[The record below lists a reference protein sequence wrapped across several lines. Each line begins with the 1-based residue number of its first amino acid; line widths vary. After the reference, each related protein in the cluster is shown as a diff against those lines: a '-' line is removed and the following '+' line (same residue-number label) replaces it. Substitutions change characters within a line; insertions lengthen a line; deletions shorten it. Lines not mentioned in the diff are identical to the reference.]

1 METSAQASILTIKP
15 RGPYGDPVGWS
26 VRDAWVGAV
35 LMVVLLFLTALAA
48 GLLLRSELLP
58 SALKRYSITV
68 EFAAPIAVELAN
80 LAPVLAILAWR
91 RAGLRTLGFRG
102 FDVKAL
108 ALGCGLTAVTYMVI
122 MVYGAT
128 LTAFHIQTQGEK
140 VFEILRT
147 AKAPLGYVVAAVIAA
162 PLAEETFFRG
172 FLFQGLRQKYGWN
185 IAALLSSSLF
195 AAMHLELAALLPTF
209 LLGYLLAFVYH
220 RSNSLWPGI
229 ILHFLVNSFAMCLVL
244 ALLPFVPKQ
253 PEVYSFVMSLAWLS

>member
-1 METSAQASILTIKP
+1 MELSVQASIVGIKP
-15 RGPYGDPVGWS
+15 RGEPIGWS

-35 LMVVLLFLTALAA
+35 LMVVLLFFTALAA
-48 GLLLRSELLP
+48 ALILHPGVLP
-58 SALKRYSITV
+58 PQFSRYSIAL

-80 LAPVLAILAWR
+80 LVPVLAILAWR
-91 RAGLRTLGFRG
+91 GAGVRMLGFRG
-102 FDVKAL
+102 FDARAL
-108 ALGCGLTAVTYMVI
+108 ALGCGLTAVTYMAI

-128 LTAFHIQTQGEK
+128 LSAFHIETQGDK
-140 VFEILRT
+140 LFEVLRT
-147 AKAPLGYVVAAVIAA
+147 AKAPLGYVVAAVVAA

-195 AAMHLELAALLPTF
+195 AAMHLELAALIPTF

-229 ILHFLVNSFAMCLVL
+229 ILHFLVNSFAMCLAL
-244 ALLPFVPKQ
+244 MLLPFVPRQ
-253 PEVYSFVMSLAWLS
+253 PDVYSFVMSLAWLS